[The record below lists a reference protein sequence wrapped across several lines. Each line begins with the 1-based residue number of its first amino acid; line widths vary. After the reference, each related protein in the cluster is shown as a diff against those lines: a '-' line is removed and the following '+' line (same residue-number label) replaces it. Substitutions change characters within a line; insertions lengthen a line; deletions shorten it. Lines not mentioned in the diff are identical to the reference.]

1 MERRSRVKKETGGA
15 RNRISH
21 ERAVLDEF
29 IAACLD
35 HAQQQLIGEGAAA
48 GTIHFG
54 YGLNGE
60 GSEPAIRHYAL
71 TRQDTDKAAQE
82 LGEIRAYA
90 AKTGAEAVSIA
101 MDLGAVAE
109 TRDFFP
115 SCDGVLLVAAV
126 SHHGRVGVMRPYKRS
141 GDRVE
146 LGEPRIV
153 DPFEAPFL
161 QGLFG
166 TAA

>member
-1 MERRSRVKKETGGA
+1 MKKERGPLRSGV
-15 RNRISH
+15 SP

-35 HAQQQLIGEGAAA
+35 HAQQQLIGEGAAK
-48 GTIHFG
+48 GTIHFA
-54 YGLNGE
+54 YGMNGE
-60 GSEPAIRHYAL
+60 GSEPSICHYAL

-101 MDLGAVAE
+101 MDLGAGAE
-109 TRDFFP
+109 TRDLFP
-115 SCDGVLLVAAV
+115 SSDGVLLVAAV
-126 SHHGRVGVMRPYKRS
+126 SQYGQVGVVRPYRRS
-141 GDRVE
+141 GGRIE
-146 LGEPRIV
+146 LGEPRII

-161 QGLFG
+161 RGLFG
-166 TAA
+166 TAPS

>member
-1 MERRSRVKKETGGA
+1 MRKEMVGG
-15 RNRISH
+15 RDRISH
-21 ERAVLDEF
+21 EHAVLDEF

-54 YGLNGE
+54 YGMNGE
-60 GSEPAIRHYAL
+60 GSEPAICHYAL

-82 LGEIRAYA
+82 LSRDQGLRSKDGRRGGKHRNGPGGGRGDAGPFSVVRRRTPGGRRLA
-90 AKTGAEAVSIA
+90 PRTGW
-101 MDLGAVAE
+101 GH
-109 TRDFFP
+109 
-115 SCDGVLLVAAV
+115 AAV
-126 SHHGRVGVMRPYKRS
+126 QEVGRPR
-141 GDRVE
+141 RV
-146 LGEPRIV
+146 GEPRII